1 MEVVVI
7 VVKKNYLRPYIND
20 ALSMAKLNSE
30 NQPMGKRSFLKQW
43 LEKLQQES
51 WQLELLISG
60 LALFGIYEAKPW
72 IDEIGLYLS
81 TVDYKHTSALSTAF
95 RVLIQ
100 SGWLIFFLNLL
111 VHVILRGL
119 WIGAIGLRY
128 VSRDIDYDTLGY
140 NDLFTKYLQ
149 EKVGEYDD
157 FIERLERICSVL
169 FAYTFLLFLLL
180 MSLVLFFTQIF
191 LIAALGVVLG
201 SAGSPNFFCILLLFV
216 YMFGAVIVFA
226 DLISLGGFKKISDP
240 KLAKVYQYIYLF
252 YSYATLSFLYRPLL
266 YNFIDNSYTRKLFF
280 LSIPY
285 IFIILFYRNIISNE
299 PFPYWS
305 STDAREYGMY
315 VSKMTYEDERKAW
328 YEENS
333 MRQEFS
339 KEELPYVTLS
349 QWQVDRPYLEI
360 FLLMQGNDQYLLS
373 EQAGLIPFKKPGF
386 RISFTSDRYEDELQ
400 EELVKNRLDLT
411 KELRAERRKLRKL
424 IRKEE
429 EVVTNTKRLAVLDQ
443 SIDSITQVWLDKL
456 DRYKEQ
462 KVTAVV
468 DTMLAYNKLFIDD
481 VPIQQDLNCYLYSH
495 PNFQEKGLLCM
506 YPTDSLSLGEHI
518 LSLDRQRFDSDGKSR
533 EVNLDIPFYKVR
545 TVK

>member
-1 MEVVVI
+1 
-7 VVKKNYLRPYIND
+7 
-20 ALSMAKLNSE
+20 
-30 NQPMGKRSFLKQW
+30 
-43 LEKLQQES
+43 
-51 WQLELLISG
+51 
-60 LALFGIYEAKPW
+60 
-72 IDEIGLYLS
+72 
-81 TVDYKHTSALSTAF
+81 
-95 RVLIQ
+95 
-100 SGWLIFFLNLL
+100 
-111 VHVILRGL
+111 
-119 WIGAIGLRY
+119 
-128 VSRDIDYDTLGY
+128 
-140 NDLFTKYLQ
+140 
-149 EKVGEYDD
+149 
-157 FIERLERICSVL
+157 
-169 FAYTFLLFLLL
+169 
-180 MSLVLFFTQIF
+180 
-191 LIAALGVVLG
+191 
-201 SAGSPNFFCILLLFV
+201 
-216 YMFGAVIVFA
+216 MFGAVIVFA